1 MSNLRILSWLLLL
14 TAIAGPAAWAYFEM
28 ANFAES
34 RPGPGCGLPI
44 LGILAVAVLVSGLLS
59 ITAAIV
65 GWLAWRRIPRPRPIR
80 RTIEILVLAA
90 PVVVC
95 VVLIVTVLIL

>member
-14 TAIAGPAAWAYFEM
+14 TALAGPSVWAYFEM

-34 RPGPGCGLPI
+34 RPGPGCGLPV
-44 LGILAVAVLVSGLLS
+44 LGILAVAVLASGLLS

-65 GWLAWRRIPRPRPIR
+65 GWLAWRRVPRPRPIR
-80 RTIEILVLAA
+80 RTIEILVLASPA
-90 PVVVC
+90 VVC
-95 VVLIVTVLIL
+95 VALMITVLVL